1 MMKNKITHLFLL
13 VFSVSF
19 LTSCFEDQDDNIN
32 PASVDDIKD
41 FIYRGLDIFY
51 LYKGDIPILEED
63 ISEEAV
69 TQFKNNYSTPENFFE
84 ALLSPDDRFSVIYSD
99 YRVLENNLDGITLNN
114 GMEYGLVSISNTND
128 VFGYVRYVLP
138 NTSAESEGVTR
149 GMIFNRIDGT
159 ALSVDNFRELLAP
172 NTYTIGLA
180 NFEAGTLTP
189 LEETFTLTKQEYTE
203 NPVHIVNT
211 IELENNQK
219 VGYLM
224 YNAFNRNFD
233 NDLNN
238 AFAQFQAENITDL
251 VVDLRYNGGGSIET
265 SNDLASMITGQF
277 EGQIFTTQVYNQN
290 FTNEERL
297 FNNEISTGAGI
308 NSLNLNKVYVL
319 TTQST
324 ASASELLIASL
335 RPYIEVIQVGTNTR
349 GKYQGSVT
357 LYDSPEF
364 SRAGANINH
373 RYAMQPLILKSVN
386 ANGFTDYDDGLI
398 PTIQAEEDFANLGEL
413 GNPNETLFAAA
424 LNDVSFGRM
433 APPQPSFTDVEFIG
447 ESDMNQPNFQ
457 RMYIETVE

>member
-13 VFSVSF
+13 VFSVSL

-51 LYKGDIPILEED
+51 LYKGDIPILAED

-189 LEETFTLTKQEYTE
+189 LEETITLTKQEYTE
-203 NPVHIVNT
+203 NPVHIINT

-238 AFAQFQAENITDL
+238 AFSQFQAENITDL

-277 EGQIFTTQVYNQN
+277 DGQLFSTQVYNELFEDQ
-290 FTNEERL
+290 ERL

-335 RPYIEVIQVGTNTR
+335 RPYIEVVQVGTATT

-357 LYDSPEF
+357 LYDSPDF
-364 SRAGANINH
+364 SRSGANINH

-433 APPQPSFTDVEFIG
+433 APPQSSFTEVELIG

-457 RMYIETVE
+457 RMYVETVE

>member
-13 VFSVSF
+13 VFSVSL
-19 LTSCFEDQDDNIN
+19 LTSCFEDQDDDIN

-51 LYKGDIPILEED
+51 LYKGDIPILAED

-69 TQFKNNYSTPENFFE
+69 TQFKNSYSTPEDFFE

-114 GMEYGLVSISNTND
+114 GMEFGLVSISDTND

-189 LEETFTLTKQEYTE
+189 LEETITLTKQEYTE

-238 AFAQFQAENITDL
+238 AFSQFQAENITDL

-277 EGQIFTTQVYNQN
+277 DGQLFSTQVYNELFEDQ
-290 FTNEERL
+290 ERL

-433 APPQPSFTDVEFIG
+433 APPQSSFTEVELIG

>member
-13 VFSVSF
+13 VFSVSL
-19 LTSCFEDQDDNIN
+19 LTSCFKDQDDDIN
-32 PASVDDIKD
+32 SASTSEIKD
-41 FIYRGLDIFY
+41 FIYRGLDIYY
-51 LYKGDIPILEED
+51 LYKGDIPILAED

-69 TQFKNNYSTPENFFE
+69 TQFKNSYSTPEDFFE

-114 GMEYGLVSISNTND
+114 GMEFGLVSISDTND

-189 LEETFTLTKQEYTE
+189 LEETITLTKQEYTE

-433 APPQPSFTDVEFIG
+433 APPQPSFIDIELIG

-457 RMYIETVE
+457 RMYVETIE

>member
-1 MMKNKITHLFLL
+1 MKNKITHLFLL
-13 VFSVSF
+13 VFSVSL
-19 LTSCFEDQDDNIN
+19 LTSCFEDQDDDIN

-51 LYKGDIPILEED
+51 LYKGDIPILAED

-189 LEETFTLTKQEYTE
+189 LEETITLTKQEYTE

-238 AFAQFQAENITDL
+238 AFSQFQAENITDL

-265 SNDLASMITGQF
+265 SNDLASMITG
-277 EGQIFTTQVYNQN
+277 
-290 FTNEERL
+290 
-297 FNNEISTGAGI
+297 
-308 NSLNLNKVYVL
+308 
-319 TTQST
+319 
-324 ASASELLIASL
+324 
-335 RPYIEVIQVGTNTR
+335 
-349 GKYQGSVT
+349 
-357 LYDSPEF
+357 
-364 SRAGANINH
+364 
-373 RYAMQPLILKSVN
+373 
-386 ANGFTDYDDGLI
+386 
-398 PTIQAEEDFANLGEL
+398 
-413 GNPNETLFAAA
+413 
-424 LNDVSFGRM
+424 
-433 APPQPSFTDVEFIG
+433 
-447 ESDMNQPNFQ
+447 
-457 RMYIETVE
+457 

>member
-13 VFSVSF
+13 VFSVSL
-19 LTSCFEDQDDNIN
+19 LTSCFEDQDDDIN

-51 LYKGDIPILEED
+51 LYKGDIPILAED

-189 LEETFTLTKQEYTE
+189 LEETITLTKQEYTE

-433 APPQPSFTDVEFIG
+433 APPQPSFTEVELIG

>member
-1 MMKNKITHLFLL
+1 MKNKITHLFLL
-13 VFSVSF
+13 VFSVS
-19 LTSCFEDQDDNIN
+19 LLISCFEDQDDNIN

-51 LYKGDIPILEED
+51 LYKGDIPILAED

-180 NFEAGTLTP
+180 NFEAGTLMP
-189 LEETFTLTKQEYTE
+189 LEETITLTKQEYTE

-238 AFAQFQAENITDL
+238 AFSQFQAENITDL

-277 EGQIFTTQVYNQN
+277 DGQLFSTQVYNELFEDQ
-290 FTNEERL
+290 ERL

-335 RPYIEVIQVGTNTR
+335 RPYIEVVQVGAATT

-357 LYDSPEF
+357 LYDSPDF
-364 SRAGANINH
+364 SRAEANINH

-433 APPQPSFTDVEFIG
+433 APPQPSITDVELIG

-457 RMYIETVE
+457 RMYVETVE

>member
-69 TQFKNNYSTPENFFE
+69 TQFKNNYSTPEAFFE
-84 ALLSPDDRFSVIYSD
+84 TLLSPDDRFSVIYSD